1 MTRVLL
7 AGGGHT
13 HLIAGPLLAAR
24 AADPVRV
31 MLLAP
36 EPRLLYSGMMPGW
49 IAGQYAFDDC
59 AIDLARVA
67 AAAGIEWI
75 QGTLA
80 DVDFGAREVV
90 GADGR
95 RYPYDLLSLNVGSE
109 NLLGDLTADVRA
121 CVLGAKPFAEFVAGW
136 RRWLAGAPRAPHC
149 LVAGGGPAGVEIA
162 CALAALCAA
171 GGPLEGGRVELAAA
185 GRRVLPGHSAIAAA
199 LAERSLHDRG
209 VGVRLGTRHLGAD
222 RHGALLA
229 NENAH
234 GAALRS
240 DADLV
245 IVATGARPPA
255 WLGRAA
261 RAHGLSVAPDGG
273 LAVRGDLR
281 SLSDDRVF
289 AGGDCA
295 SFVDRRVPKAGVH
308 ALRQGPVLAASIA
321 RRLTELEPATI
332 VPADAGPGEY
342 RPQRLALALL
352 NRCDGT
358 AIASWGPFAAAG
370 APLWRWKDRI
380 DRGFVDR
387 FRSPA
392 TPAAV

>member
-24 AADPVRV
+24 AAGQVRV

-36 EPRLLYSGMMPGW
+36 EPHLLYSGMMPGW
-49 IAGQYAFDDC
+49 IAGQYAFDEC
-59 AIDLARVA
+59 SIDLARVA
-67 AAAGIEWI
+67 AAAGIEWV
-75 QGTLA
+75 QGTLV

-95 RYPYDLLSLNVGSE
+95 RHSYDLLSLNVGSE
-109 NLLGDLTADVRA
+109 NLRGDLTSDVRA
-121 CVLGAKPFAEFVAGW
+121 CVLGAKPFADFVAGW
-136 RRWLAGAPRAPHC
+136 RRWLARAPRAPYC

-162 CALAALCAA
+162 CALAALCST
-171 GGPLEGGRVELAAA
+171 GGALEGGRVELAAA
-185 GRRVLPGHSAIAAA
+185 GHRVLPGHSAIAAG
-199 LAERSLHDRG
+199 LAARSLRDRG
-209 VGVRLGTRHLGAD
+209 VGLRLRTRHLGAD
-222 RHGALLA
+222 RDGVLLA
-229 NENAH
+229 EDGPA
-234 GAALRS
+234 GTALRI

-261 RAHGLSVAPDGG
+261 RAHGLTVAHDGG

-281 SLSDDRVF
+281 AVCDDRVF
-289 AGGDCA
+289 ASGDCA
-295 SFVDRRVPKAGVH
+295 GFVDRRVPKAGVH
-308 ALRQGPVLAASIA
+308 ALRQGPALAASIA
-321 RRLTELEPATI
+321 RRLAELEPAT
-332 VPADAGPGEY
+332 PALVLAGPAEY
-342 RPQRLALALL
+342 QPQRLALALL

-358 AIASWGPFAAAG
+358 AIGSWGPFAAAG
-370 APLWRWKDRI
+370 APLWHWKDRI

-392 TPAAV
+392 APAAV